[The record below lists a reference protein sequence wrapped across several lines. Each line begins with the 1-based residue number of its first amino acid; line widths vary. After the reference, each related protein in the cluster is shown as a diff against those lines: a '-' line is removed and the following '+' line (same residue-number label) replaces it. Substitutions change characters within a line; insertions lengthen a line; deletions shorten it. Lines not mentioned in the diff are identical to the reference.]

1 MPKKL
6 PATGK
11 QVRGWFLHLIVF
23 AVVNAILWYICYKG
37 ATGWVYPW
45 PSWIT
50 AAWGLTVIG
59 HACLV
64 WGNYEDKGHEEWKR
78 QASNG

>member
-23 AVVNAILWYICYKG
+23 AVVNAALWYICYAG
-37 ATGWVYPW
+37 AKGWVYPW

-64 WGNYEDKGHEEWKR
+64 WGNYEDKGHQEWKR